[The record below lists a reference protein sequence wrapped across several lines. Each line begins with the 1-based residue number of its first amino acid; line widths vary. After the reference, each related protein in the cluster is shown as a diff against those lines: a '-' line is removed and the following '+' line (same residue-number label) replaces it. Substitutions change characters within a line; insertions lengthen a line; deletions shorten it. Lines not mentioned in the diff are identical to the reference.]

1 MDGLLSRVSG
11 YRKTERVLQAC
22 LLGDECSRGQI
33 TILSQKK
40 KNLKSYKFYHQ
51 TIIQHRWIDEMES
64 LSEMRQ
70 NILSSWM
77 ETPVPDIV

>member
-1 MDGLLSRVSG
+1 MACYPESVDTGRQRESSKPVYLVMSVLEDKLLF
-11 YRKTERVLQAC
+11 C
-22 LLGDECSRGQI
+22 LK
-33 TILSQKK
+33 KK